1 MATSRRQIAT
11 LGTLAAVLA
20 LLLLVQTNQ
29 VPWATA
35 PSPPPARRT
44 PTSAQQSGAQNPAPE
59 FGPVKLIDLER
70 PRPAPDAGD
79 RNPFRFH
86 AKPAAPATPLAGP
99 DASTN
104 QPPSTE
110 APGPSLPGAPPPLPP
125 IPLKFIGLV
134 DAPGNTA
141 RLAVLSDGRN
151 VFHGREGD
159 IIDGRYRIVHVGTE
173 SIELTY
179 VNGLGRQVIRLSGAG
194 V

>member
-1 MATSRRQIAT
+1 M
-11 LGTLAAVLA
+11 
-20 LLLLVQTNQ
+20 
-29 VPWATA
+29 
-35 PSPPPARRT
+35 
-44 PTSAQQSGAQNPAPE
+44 
-59 FGPVKLIDLER
+59 
-70 PRPAPDAGD
+70 
-79 RNPFRFH
+79 
-86 AKPAAPATPLAGP
+86 
-99 DASTN
+99 
-104 QPPSTE
+104 
-110 APGPSLPGAPPPLPP
+110 PGAPPPLPP